1 MSAFMAFLHHVAAF
15 GLVAALTAEL
25 VLLRGEV
32 APQARRLAVFDAAV
46 GVCAGVLVV
55 VGLLRVFY
63 FEKGAA
69 YYFHNAAFIGKIA
82 LFAAI
87 AALSIYP
94 TLKILSWRKGAR
106 VDERAVRLVRR
117 LVHTELVGIVFIL
130 LCAAMMARGIGFFG
144 SFPFLSAG

>member
-1 MSAFMAFLHHVAAF
+1 VATFLAFLHHVAAF

-25 VLLRGEV
+25 VLLRGEI

-46 GVCAGVLVV
+46 GICAGVLVV

-69 YYFHNAAFIGKIA
+69 YYFHNAAFIGKMA
-82 LFAAI
+82 LFVAM

-106 VDERAVRLVRR
+106 ADERELRLVRR
-117 LVHTELVGIVFIL
+117 LVHTELVGIFFIL
-130 LCAAMMARGIGFFG
+130 LCAAMMARGVGFYG
-144 SFPFLSAG
+144 

>member
-1 MSAFMAFLHHVAAF
+1 VATFLAFLHHVAAF

-25 VLLRGEV
+25 VLLRGEI
-32 APQARRLAVFDAAV
+32 APQMRRLAVFDAAV
-46 GVCAGVLVV
+46 GICAGSLVV

-69 YYFHNAAFIGKIA
+69 YYFHNAAFIGKMA
-82 LFAAI
+82 LFVAM

-106 VDERAVRLVRR
+106 ADERELRLVRR
-117 LVHTELVGIVFIL
+117 LVHTELVGIFFIL
-130 LCAAMMARGIGFFG
+130 LCAAMMARGVGFYG
-144 SFPFLSAG
+144 

>member
-1 MSAFMAFLHHVAAF
+1 MATFLAFLHHVAAF

-25 VLLRGEV
+25 VLLRGEI
-32 APQARRLAVFDAAV
+32 APQMRRLAVFDAAV
-46 GVCAGVLVV
+46 GICAGLLVV

-69 YYFHNAAFIGKIA
+69 YYFHNAAFIGKMA
-82 LFAAI
+82 LFVAM

-106 VDERAVRLVRR
+106 ADERELRLVRR
-117 LVHTELVGIVFIL
+117 LVHTELVGIFFIL
-130 LCAAMMARGIGFFG
+130 LCAAMMARGVGFFG
-144 SFPFLSAG
+144 

>member
-1 MSAFMAFLHHVAAF
+1 MTTFLAFLHHVAAF
-15 GLVAALTAEL
+15 GLVSALTAEL
-25 VLLRGEV
+25 VLLRGEI

-69 YYFHNAAFIGKIA
+69 YYFHNAAFIGKIV

-94 TLKILSWRKGAR
+94 TLKILSWRRGVR
-106 VDERAVRLVRR
+106 PDEREVHLVRR
-117 LVHTELVGIVFIL
+117 LVHTELVGVFFIL
-130 LCAAMMARGIGFFG
+130 LCAAMMARGVGFYG
-144 SFPFLSAG
+144 